1 MRLNIKKDF
10 PYVIRLYRHR
20 KCLPTDF
27 VGSGLLLGMRRV
39 LTCAHV
45 ADKRQS
51 DETWYAKDCH
61 NGTFEVARFH
71 FCPEAVRER
80 DPEGLVDLAVLEL
93 KQNDGDERD
102 SDGNAIAATVLYGLT
117 DFRREIDARQLRA
130 VGGRYLKAT
139 ETGEIQ
145 SATSDTDGTG
155 TPYDIQVA
163 GGIWDGYSGGPV
175 ILLIRKQWVCVG
187 IASEGGRGKA
197 TSRIIP
203 GDVVCEY
210 LKNHRPECLSAT
222 GVQFLDIHAE
232 LHTESITETQRVL
245 IKAAIDLLATSKK
258 ALEAISKRV
267 SVTSLQNEADWSDA
281 VVRKL
286 LSLSSTPLMLNELV
300 IVMGYLD
307 KQNAKDS
314 ADLIEKLAYFLIPA
328 SLHETHVR
336 QLTLIIT
343 SGTESFE
350 FQAKTKTFVEIAMAR
365 INRRPINLRGIQKA
379 SDMPS
384 GRLCLVDPPEQGMDE
399 NHEGFIQA
407 FVDELSKN
415 VPPEFLSTSRNASV
429 ARSENIAAIN
439 VELETLHAVQG
450 WQRYYVFK
458 YPENDLERNRRN
470 EVARKLDQL
479 FPRIAFIG
487 LDREH
492 SPTDEQETLSRMRL
506 ILCRAANIENPLYGQ
521 N

>member
-1 MRLNIKKDF
+1 MTLKIETDF
-10 PYVIRLYRHR
+10 PYVIRLYRRR
-20 KCLPTDF
+20 KCLHTDF
-27 VGSGLLLGMRRV
+27 VGSGLLLALRRV

-45 ADKRQS
+45 ADHRES
-51 DETWYAKDCH
+51 DETWYAKNCH
-61 NGTFEVARFH
+61 NHIFEVAKFDFQPKAIR
-71 FCPEAVRER
+71 AR
-80 DPEGLVDLAVLEL
+80 DPEGFVDLALLEL
-93 KQNDGDERD
+93 KLNEGDALDLHD
-102 SDGNAIAATVLYGLT
+102 SSATILYGLT

-130 VGGRYLKAT
+130 IGGRNLRAT

-145 SATSDTDGTG
+145 SAMSDTDGTG

-175 ILLIRKQWVCVG
+175 ITLIGKQWVCVG

-203 GDVVCEY
+203 GDVVY
-210 LKNHRPECLSAT
+210 NFLRNNRPECLGST
-222 GVQFLDIHAE
+222 GIQFLDIRAD
-232 LHTESITETQRVL
+232 LHSESITETQRVL
-245 IKAAIDLLATSKK
+245 TKAAIDLLATSKK
-258 ALEAISKRV
+258 ALDAIAGQLPVGEMQDEKKWA
-267 SVTSLQNEADWSDA
+267 EA
-281 VVRKL
+281 VVARL
-286 LSLSSTPLMLNELV
+286 IEMESTPLMLLKLVRAMNE
-300 IVMGYLD
+300 LD

-314 ADLIEKLAYFLIPA
+314 ADLIEKLAYYLIPA
-328 SLHETHVR
+328 SLNHTHVR
-336 QLTLIIT
+336 QLKLIINT
-343 SGTESFE
+343 GIESFE

-365 INRRPINLRGIQKA
+365 INRRPIGLRGIQNA

-407 FVDELSKN
+407 FVDGLSKI
-415 VPPEFLSTSRNASV
+415 VPPEFLSTSRNTSV
-429 ARSENIAAIN
+429 ARTENIAAIN
-439 VELETLHAVQG
+439 VELETLYEVKG

-458 YPENDLERNRRN
+458 YPENDLERNQRN
-470 EVARKLDQL
+470 AVAKKLDQL

-506 ILCRAANIENPLYGQ
+506 ILCRAANIENSLYGQ